1 MPEFCVDLAI
11 KCHHSDKKIS
21 YKGKLLAMSLN
32 ILLPNSCHN
41 NFFIAVK
48 EIIFKLYMG
57 NKKQLKQDKCI
68 PKINI
73 ESFLLLLEPKIPI
86 VNNLYSQSK

>member
-1 MPEFCVDLAI
+1 MPEFWVDLAI

-21 YKGKLLAMSLN
+21 CKGKLLAMTLN
-32 ILLPNSCHN
+32 ILLPNSYHN

-57 NKKQLKQDKCI
+57 NKKQ
-68 PKINI
+68 N
-73 ESFLLLLEPKIPI
+73 
-86 VNNLYSQSK
+86 

>member
-1 MPEFCVDLAI
+1 MT
-11 KCHHSDKKIS
+11 
-21 YKGKLLAMSLN
+21 LN
-32 ILLPNSCHN
+32 ILLPNSYHN
-41 NFFIAVK
+41 FIAVK